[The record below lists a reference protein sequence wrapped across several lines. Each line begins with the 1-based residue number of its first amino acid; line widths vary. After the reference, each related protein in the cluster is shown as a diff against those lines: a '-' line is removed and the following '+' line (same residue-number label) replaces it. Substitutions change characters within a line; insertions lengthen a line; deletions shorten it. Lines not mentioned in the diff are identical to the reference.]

1 MIKYLFFIILILC
14 ILKYYQ
20 SNMNNIGIISLI
32 IVLGLYIIDL
42 IIKDN
47 IEKFTETSS
56 PIQTQ
61 VISQTRTNYNIIYTP
76 TTSVYNII
84 YSDETIINIIN
95 NYTNVINLSI
105 SPNTY
110 TLTDYNT
117 LAIYNSKNQYS
128 YYFICSPISQ
138 NQNIKFTV
146 HNINNY
152 NDDCNLI
159 SLYIYK
165 KYLIDNYIKG
175 ILESVMKRITNPQNT
190 PTIINTVVN
199 IKYTL
204 VNAPVQ
210 NVASELQNETNNIIG
225 YIRIK
230 QGDVIRGV
238 DNKNMISFNTGLYY
252 INNTQRYSNDYYKLL
267 NLVNENDENIANHI
281 LSILV
286 DPGPSDIITL
296 EIPSSYYV
304 YAYYGTG
311 NNICFKSLRYADRNQ
326 DKVRIH
332 YMVNNEILSNIL
344 LSRNN
349 YSMIYSNT
357 ANIIPLIDASMRNTL
372 DQNEITEI
380 TI

>member
-42 IIKDN
+42 IMKDN

-84 YSDETIINIIN
+84 FSDETIINIIN

>member
-42 IIKDN
+42 IMKDN
-47 IEKFTETSS
+47 IEKFKETSS

-84 YSDETIINIIN
+84 FSDETRINIIN
-95 NYTNVINLSI
+95 NYTNTINLSI

-311 NNICFKSLRYADRNQ
+311 NNICFKSLRYEDRNQ